1 MKTMLHLTPQDQG
14 RPLNLEEFQSAS
26 GQEGFRYELIH
37 GRLQVSPLPD
47 LPHDEL
53 RDWIKQKLREYT
65 QQQPDVINQIKGP
78 ARVFLLEQDEV
89 TAPQPDV
96 AAYRDFPHHLRLRDL
111 RWQDVSPILVVEV
124 ISEDTAEKDLIRNPD
139 LYVQVPSIRE
149 YWIIDPRPSPD
160 EPALIVYRRRGQRWQ
175 RPIHVPFRGSYTTR
189 LLPDFIFVVDPR
201 T

>member
-149 YWIIDPRPSPD
+149 YWIIDPRPDPD